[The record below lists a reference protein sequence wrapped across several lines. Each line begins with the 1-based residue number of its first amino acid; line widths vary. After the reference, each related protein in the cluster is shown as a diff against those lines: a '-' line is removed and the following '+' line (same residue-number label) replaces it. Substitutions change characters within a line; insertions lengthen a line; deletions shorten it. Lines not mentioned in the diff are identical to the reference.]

1 MASRLAR
8 GEPCVATVAFDGDR
22 AKAAEAIAEAFAR
35 LLDGCP
41 RPGCLFVTGGETL
54 RAVATALGAGS
65 LAVEG
70 ALEPGL
76 PFSRLVGGRFD
87 GTLVVSKSGAF
98 GGPDLLVALAE
109 QGILGKRR

>member
-1 MASRLAR
+1 MSFSGATAPEEGASRPASHGASHVWRRL
-8 GEPCVATVAFDGDR
+8 PVDGDR
-22 AKAAEAIAEAFAR
+22 AEAAAAIARAFAR

-54 RAVATALGAGS
+54 RAVASALGAGS

-87 GTLVVSKSGAF
+87 RTLVVSQVGR
-98 GGPDLLVALAE
+98 L
-109 QGILGKRR
+109 RRA